1 MRALL
6 LFILL
11 AFVSSTRAALSL
23 APTPSEY
30 LGEGVKYTQLM
41 FKDDKRQVTYV
52 PPSLWAYRGSA
63 AQLQLTPPEN
73 FKRATA
79 AIEAAPLTA
88 PQPLDE
94 KTIQLVRQ
102 QFLSSLPF
110 GSQDVK
116 VLAEEQNSVLI
127 DGKIET
133 YEISVSYQVYGEAYV
148 RSCLFANLP
157 DFQLRFKLTA
167 SKKDFDTLHRAFRAS
182 IVSWQWTESQPE
194 KTRVAVATAAV
205 SAN

>member
-6 LFILL
+6 LLILL
-11 AFVSSTRAALSL
+11 AFGTSTRAALSL

-30 LGEGVKYTQLM
+30 LGEGIKYTRLM

-52 PPSLWAYRGSA
+52 PPSLWSYRGSA

-79 AIEAAPLTA
+79 AIEATPLTA

-102 QFLSSLPF
+102 TFLSSLPP
-110 GSQDVK
+110 GSQEVK
-116 VLAEEQNSVLI
+116 VLAEDQNSVLI

-133 YEISVSYQVYGEAYV
+133 YEISVSYQVYGETFV
-148 RSCLFANLP
+148 RSTLFANLP
-157 DFQLRFKLTA
+157 DLQLRFKLTA
-167 SKKDFDTLHRAFRAS
+167 SAKDFDALHRAFRAS
-182 IVSWQWTESQPE
+182 MVSWQWTKPE
-194 KTRVAVATAAV
+194 TKAPSAAMAK
-205 SAN
+205 ANP